1 MVFQKIVVPLCR
13 VKEITQR
20 PGPVPGKEQNNVSN
34 AINGHLQKN
43 ASDQNVQKNVWPE
56 ILYKGRND
64 CQLRNSQKFNP
75 VFPFGNRTP
84 DCTTFKVIKHSP
96 GQPGPQIQNIMAYT
110 INTKYEM
117 KAKVQTIIGGK
128 VRNHRGFVD
137 AAKWIDERINF
148 LLTIY
153 KFDDYKVAVTGN
165 VYRLVAWRKAG
176 KPGTN
181 GKAMDVTHVVTVVE

>member
-1 MVFQKIVVPLCR
+1 MYR

-20 PGPVPGKEQNNVSN
+20 PGPVPGKEQSNVSN

-84 DCTTFKVIKHSP
+84 DCTTFKVIKHGP
-96 GQPGPQIQNIMAYT
+96 GKPGPQTPIIMAYT
-110 INTKYEM
+110 INTKYAM
-117 KAKVQTIIGGK
+117 KSKVQTIYNGK
-128 VRNHRGFVD
+128 VTNHRGFVD
-137 AAKWIDERINF
+137 AETWISQRITF
-148 LLTIY
+148 LMDIC
-153 KFDDYKVAVTGN
+153 KFDDYDLDRNGDVFTLRAH
-165 VYRLVAWRKAG
+165 RSAG
-176 KPGTN
+176 KPGTR
-181 GKAMDVTHVVTVVE
+181 GKAMDVTHIITVVE